1 MRALP
6 AKDDRYTTH
15 TEVLHMLARPFM
27 LLSLSAGAVALA
39 MPAAL
44 VAQETPAPQVANS
57 PYQFA
62 GEITADNVYVRSGP
76 REGDY
81 ATMKLDRGAPVTVVG
96 IKFDW
101 LKILPPEG
109 SFSYVSKAFV
119 QQYGDGTRGRVTKNE
134 LSVRAG
140 SSLNALKNQ
149 VQTKLMEGDEVEI
162 IGEKDEYF
170 KIKPPPG
177 AYLYVRKDFV
187 RPVRALSTAVP
198 EQATPTPT
206 VSDPVATDVPAADA
220 AVAADIAP
228 ADTPADVPAAAEQP
242 AATADAGQ
250 KFNQLEEQY
259 RQISTQPLEDQP
271 IQQLLTEYEAI
282 VAAKSLPDSILRIA
296 ESRANA
302 LKVRLQAQQELAAI
316 RREHA
321 EMAARQQALAAEQA
335 ELEQRLRDSSVAV
348 YTAVGVLRPSSL
360 QRGDERLYR
369 LTDPAS
375 GRTLIYIRSNDN
387 SIVGH
392 IGQFVGVR
400 GQTASD
406 PLINADVL
414 RPTTIEVV
422 DMNRIG
428 RGVAAQIL
436 PPSLFHTAASAS
448 TGSE

>member
-1 MRALP
+1 
-6 AKDDRYTTH
+6 
-15 TEVLHMLARPFM
+15 MLARP
-27 LLSLSAGAVALA
+27 LLVICALSAGAAALATPVAL
-39 MPAAL
+39 L
-44 VAQETPAPQVANS
+44 AQETPVPQVANS

-81 ATMKLDRGAPVTVVG
+81 ATLKLDRGAAVTVVG

-119 QQYGDGTRGRVTKNE
+119 QQYGDGTRGRVTKND

-140 SSLNALKNQ
+140 SSLNALKSQ

-170 KIKPPPG
+170 KINPPPG

-187 RPVRALSTAVP
+187 RPVRALSTNTP
-198 EQATPTPT
+198 TEQAAP
-206 VSDPVATDVPAADA
+206 VGDPVADAAPSSDPEITGDTVTADA
-220 AVAADIAP
+220 T
-228 ADTPADVPAAAEQP
+228 ADTEAAPEQP
-242 AATADAGQ
+242 AATTDAAQ

-259 RQISTQPLEDQP
+259 RQISTQPLDDQP
-271 IQQLLTEYEAI
+271 IESLLGEYETL
-282 VAAKSLPDSILRIA
+282 VAAKTLPDSILRIA

-302 LKVRLQAQQELAAI
+302 LKIRLQAQQELAAI

-321 EMAARQQALAAEQA
+321 EMAARQQALQAEQA
-335 ELEQRLRDSSVAV
+335 ELEQRIQEGGVAV
-348 YTAVGVLRPSSL
+348 YTAVGTLRPSSL
-360 QRGDERLYR
+360 QRGEERLYR

-375 GRTLIYIRSNDN
+375 GRTLIYIRSNDGN
-387 SIVGH
+387 LPTLM
-392 IGQFVGVR
+392 GQFVGVR
-400 GQTASD
+400 GQTAND
-406 PLINADVL
+406 PVINADVV
-414 RPTTIEVV
+414 RPTTVEVV
-422 DMNRIG
+422 DMNRVG

-436 PPSLFHTAASAS
+436 PPSMFNVAATAS
-448 TGSE
+448 TDAD